1 MNTEY
6 DLMSRYPSH
15 NHPRYHHNREGEC
28 ERRNRILTEQFE
40 TAVREFYKENPQLIS
55 EEVIDEINN
64 DEYELERH
72 LEKIYGYSANESGI
86 DFGKYVLENGFFN
99 NDDEELIDKYMN
111 DWEDYNVDFEYSEMI
126 LKDKINCFAGVI
138 HCFIDML
145 YLINDIYTNMNNEL
159 YLK

>member
-1 MNTEY
+1 MNNEY
-6 DLMSRYPSH
+6 DLMSRYPR
-15 NHPRYHHNREGEC
+15 RYNKEGEC
-28 ERRNRILTEQFE
+28 ERRNRILTERFE
-40 TAVREFYKENPQLIS
+40 TAVREFYKENTQLIS
-55 EEVIDEINN
+55 EEVIYEINN
-64 DEYELERH
+64 DEDELERH
-72 LEKIYGYSANESGI
+72 LDKIFGYSANESGI

-111 DWEDYNVDFEYSEMI
+111 DWDDYNVVLEEYSEMI

-145 YLINDIYTNMNNEL
+145 YLINDIYTNLNNEL